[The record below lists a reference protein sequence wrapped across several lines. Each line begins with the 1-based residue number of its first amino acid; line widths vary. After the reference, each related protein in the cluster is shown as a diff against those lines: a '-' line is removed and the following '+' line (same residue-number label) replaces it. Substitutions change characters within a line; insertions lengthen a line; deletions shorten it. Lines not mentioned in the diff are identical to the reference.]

1 MFIRYLK
8 TCLIDINA
16 SERRLCIKKVS
27 ISIMNWKIICDTLKK
42 VPNAGWLKKKGKK
55 FGWKKERKDNTETFL
70 KMSSFMIHRKI
81 HLYSLK
87 VWNYIRLRK
96 WQNFYL
102 SENCPFKMKK
112 VIGSTMI
119 IPQSRFYIAY
129 SSLAPTE
136 QLPLRWMEM
145 LTDSFLQVLW
155 T

>member
-16 SERRLCIKKVS
+16 SERRLCIKKVC

-42 VPNAGWLKKKGKK
+42 CQMLVDWKKKGKNLVE
-55 FGWKKERKDNTETFL
+55 KKERKDNTETFL

-81 HLYSLK
+81 NLYSLK

-102 SENCPFKMKK
+102 SENCPFKIKK

>member
-16 SERRLCIKKVS
+16 SERRLCIKKVC

-42 VPNAGWLKKKGKK
+42 MPNAGWLKKKREKIWLKK
-55 FGWKKERKDNTETFL
+55 KKEKTTLRHFSKCLLLWSTEKCIYT
-70 KMSSFMIHRKI
+70 
-81 HLYSLK
+81 

-96 WQNFYL
+96 WQNVYL